1 MRLYERTLTELLIAP
16 HAEQKDALGGVRLS
30 FSARRIPV
38 RGSLQPDANTLNHA
52 ASSLNFEGHDLR
64 AAQTLRALLPRDAQ
78 IAPGDG
84 VCTDGAAQPQWL
96 VLSVE
101 DWTAHKLVRLE
112 RRL

>member
-1 MRLYERTLTELLIAP
+1 MRLYERTLVPMEIAP
-16 HAEQKDALGGVRLS
+16 HAETADALGGVRLG

-38 RGSLQPDANTLNHA
+38 RGTLQPDANALGYRA
-52 ASSLNFEGHDLR
+52 GALKQEEQGLR
-64 AAQTLRALLPRDAQ
+64 VVQRMRALLPRDAE